1 MCRFQVDLLSMA
13 ANMQPIEGITHMK
26 QTTRNRKLILCLA
39 LVLLAVCGVSTLQ
52 AEVWTLPPPIIPGP
66 AGGTGSTVGPETNV
80 VVTPSGS
87 ILVVTEGMKP
97 PAGST
102 EGWPPVMCP
111 MQVTDAQGRVTLIAV
126 PIGDVERQLARG
138 ATVPAN
144 YNDIVM
150 LKKTDETGKTVF
162 QAVTLDKVKDALKSG
177 WNFIDKGKNKLK
189 EGIVMKDKD
198 GKIIVVTPNE
208 VKKKLKEGAVLVG
221 GGPKKT

>member
-1 MCRFQVDLLSMA
+1 
-13 ANMQPIEGITHMK
+13 
-26 QTTRNRKLILCLA
+26 
-39 LVLLAVCGVSTLQ
+39 
-52 AEVWTLPPPIIPGP
+52 
-66 AGGTGSTVGPETNV
+66 
-80 VVTPSGS
+80 
-87 ILVVTEGMKP
+87 
-97 PAGST
+97 
-102 EGWPPVMCP
+102 MCP